1 MKGKSY
7 ATSQNSYGFKFGGL
21 RCERS
26 VDLQDMLRQAL
37 DDPRPALVTIPIDY
51 PENALLTQRLGD
63 IAYTF

>member
-1 MKGKSY
+1 
-7 ATSQNSYGFKFGGL
+7 
-21 RCERS
+21 
-26 VDLQDMLRQAL
+26 MLRQAL